1 VAWSMDRLVPGWFGG
16 VNRKFSTPHNAA
28 LVVFVLGDI
37 FLAIYTYTT
46 WLTYASG
53 LFFLMLSTFFV
64 SIAATILP
72 WRLPDIF
79 DASPIGKYKVGR
91 IPLMSIVGA
100 ASFVV
105 SFFILYQYAV
115 YTPAGFNT
123 MVNLQVAT
131 IILVAGLVVYAY
143 AKVVSK
149 RRGIDLSVAYR
160 EVPPV

>member
-1 VAWSMDRLVPGWFGG
+1 MDRLVPGWFGG
-16 VNRKFSTPHNAA
+16 VNRRFSTPHNAA
-28 LVVFVLGDI
+28 LVVFVLGEV

-72 WRLPDIF
+72 WRLPNIF
-79 DASPIGKYKVGR
+79 EASPMGKYKLGKV
-91 IPLMSIVGA
+91 PLISIIGV
-100 ASFVV
+100 ASFIV
-105 SFFILYQYAV
+105 SFLILYQYAV

-123 MVNLQVAT
+123 IVNLEVAT
-131 IILVAGLVVYAY
+131 IILLGGIVVYAL
-143 AKVVSK
+143 AKTASK
-149 RRGIDLSVAYR
+149 RRGVDLSVAYK